1 MQPHLVTPV
10 QTWPVAS
17 KTALKQAILVRLGD
31 IVSIS
36 SSHASRVM
44 VDFFAS
50 ESTQVLQQLEQRP
63 ELQFQYLRSVLSR
76 VPASVAAAVAAG
88 SGASCLTRVSR
99 SQSVCHSLFVC
110 RLCLS
115 VFFFYS
121 IPVYRIDSAVRH

>member
-1 MQPHLVTPV
+1 MRLLVCISAPVASAARPPVQSHLVTPA
-10 QTWPVAS
+10 QAWPSAS

-31 IVSIS
+31 LVSIS

-88 SGASCLTRVSR
+88 SGTA
-99 SQSVCHSLFVC
+99 
-110 RLCLS
+110 
-115 VFFFYS
+115 
-121 IPVYRIDSAVRH
+121 